1 MATDLKPT
9 ELFFDQ
15 YRLTTAAGGT
25 PMEIGR
31 NGPAITYRAS
41 DQKSGAPVALTIV
54 PIQAVDPA
62 EREHFEEKARTAMLL
77 DGYPSRGRKAVEA
90 RIPFGSL
97 ADLLAM
103 AKVVVF
109 LVGDFDVNGGLYMP

>member
-15 YRLTTAAGGT
+15 YRVTAAAGGT
-25 PMEIGR
+25 PVEIGR
-31 NGPAITYRAS
+31 NGPALTYRAS

-54 PIQAVDPA
+54 PIEAVDPV

-77 DGYPSRGRKAVEA
+77 DH
-90 RIPFGSL
+90 INI
-97 ADLLAM
+97 
-103 AKVVVF
+103 AKTIAFDTTDDSFVF
-109 LVGDFDVNGGLYMP
+109 VSEY